1 MTGPRSRV
9 SLPGVLKTTLY
20 EFLDDDCPALAAAL
34 AYYTLFSLP
43 PLLMIIVAT
52 AGAVFGPESVA
63 NALRIQ
69 AAELIGES
77 ASHQV
82 QNMLAEASSR
92 AAGAGWQAL
101 IGAAALL
108 FGATTAFG
116 QLQASL
122 NRTWELQPDPNGGG
136 VRLFVVKR
144 LLSFAL
150 ILVLSLLLLVSL
162 TFSAAIGAAGDS
174 LESLLGGAIPLPV
187 LVVVNNLASLLITSA
202 LFAAMFKYLPDARLE
217 WRTVTLGAVLTALL
231 FMAGKWLLAWY
242 FAATNV
248 AGAYGAAGSVILILV
263 WIYYSSMIVLLGA
276 EFTHAWA
283 ISHGQAVVPRPGAV
297 RLGAPSPS
305 A

>member
-1 MTGPRSRV
+1 VTGPRPRV
-9 SLPGVLKTTLY
+9 SLLGVLKTTLN

-63 NALRIQ
+63 NALREQ
-69 AAELIGES
+69 AGELIGED
-77 ASHQV
+77 ASWQV
-82 QNMLAEASSR
+82 QSMLAEATNR

-101 IGAAALL
+101 IGVAALL

-122 NRTWELQPDPNGGG
+122 NRTWELQPDPNAGG
-136 VRLFVVKR
+136 VRTFIVKR

-162 TFSAAIGAAGDS
+162 TISAAIAAAGDS
-174 LESLLGGAIPLPV
+174 LESLLGGAVSVPV
-187 LVVVNNLASLLITSA
+187 LVVVNNSASLLITSA

-231 FMAGKWLLAWY
+231 FMAGKSLLAWY
-242 FAATNV
+242 FTATNV
-248 AGAYGAAGSVILILV
+248 AGAYGAAGSIILILV

-283 ISHGQAVVPRPGAV
+283 TSHGQVVVPRPGAV
-297 RLGAPSPS
+297 RLGAASQS